1 MNRTT
6 GLFAALALSL
16 LASSP
21 VVAQTLPTPAV
32 ISAPREGDRSVGS
45 PDAPVT
51 LTAYVSTTCSHC
63 AEWHNNVLPA
73 FKARYVDTGQVR
85 IVYRDL
91 LTSPQELSA
100 GGAVMARCVPEDRFD
115 ATMDTLFRNQSTLR
129 ATTAE
134 EHQQKATAW
143 LAAAGE
149 SGGLNRDQMNAC
161 FADDANW
168 AALDARL
175 LASQGDGVT
184 GTPTFFVNGERANID
199 PHALSSFDAVLQP
212 LLAAH

>member
-1 MNRTT
+1 MIRAP

-16 LASSP
+16 LLPSA
-21 VVAQTLPTPAV
+21 VLAQTLPTPAA
-32 ISAPREGDRSVGS
+32 ISAARDGDRSVGS
-45 PDAPVT
+45 PVAPVT

-63 AEWHNNVLPA
+63 ADWHNNVLPA

-91 LTSPQELSA
+91 LTSPQEVAA
-100 GGAVMARCVPEDRFD
+100 GGALMAHCVPDDRFD
-115 ATMDTLFRNQSTLR
+115 AAMNALFRNQATLLA
-129 ATTAE
+129 ATPE
-134 EHQQKATAW
+134 ERQDKATQW
-143 LAAAGE
+143 LASAGV
-149 SGGLNRDQMNAC
+149 SGGLTREQMSAC
-161 FADDANW
+161 FASDANW

-175 LASQGDGVT
+175 LASQTDGVT

-199 PHALSSFDAVLQP
+199 PHALSSFDTVLQP